1 MKKLLLLILI
11 LGLAFSP
18 ASFGMMCGLSSANN
32 AGECV
37 EQVTLASGETTI
49 VSAGMVLVYNLDA
62 TTPKQG
68 SYEVRV
74 ATATS
79 DNTFVAGFAKG
90 RIVSG
95 QQGLVVV
102 RGLVNARIKGNEEA
116 ISSGD
121 PLYVSTSG
129 DVANYPPAASS
140 DLVGFALDDSAS
152 GDTQNQI
159 FVTIV

>member
-1 MKKLLLLILI
+1 MKKLLLLILV
-11 LGLAFSP
+11 LGLAFTP
-18 ASFGMMCGLSSANN
+18 PSFAIMCGLSSANN

-37 EQVTLASGETTI
+37 EQVTVTSSETTI
-49 VSAGMVLVYNLDA
+49 VSAGMVLVYHIDA

-68 SYEVRV
+68 SYEVKV
-74 ATATS
+74 GSASA
-79 DNTFVAGFAKG
+79 DNAFVAGFAKG
-90 RIVSG
+90 RIASG

-102 RGLVNARIKGNEEA
+102 RGLVNARVKGNEAA

-121 PLYVSTSG
+121 MLYVSTSG
-129 DVANYPPAASS
+129 DVSEIALSDSS
-140 DLVGFALDDSAS
+140 PLGFALDASAS